1 MENNNN
7 DFKIDP
13 WSSSNILEE
22 DYLRLIKEFGI
33 EKVDDITIERFK
45 KHRFIRRK
53 VIFGH
58 RELGLIYKA
67 IENNKPWAVM
77 SGIKP
82 SGPFHLGTL
91 TTALEIVEFQKLG
104 AKAYYCIADIESW
117 EDNGITYEEA
127 EQTAVDNLAD
137 ILALG
142 LDPKKAYI
150 WRQSKEPIVKDVCFK
165 VSRLV
170 TQNMLNAIYG
180 EKTFGLYLAALI
192 QVGDITLPQVLD
204 GPQPVIVP
212 VGIDQDP
219 HMRLTRDLTRRY
231 YKKKESDDKV
241 MQEEFFLPGAT
252 YHKLLP
258 GLDGSEKMAKRN
270 PNSYFTFNEPIESI
284 TKKVKAGLT
293 GGRKNKKEQ
302 QELGGEPQKCM
313 IYKILMYHFEGDD
326 KKLAEDFE
334 QCIKGELMCGEHK
347 RECIEKVISFIR
359 EHQKK
364 KEKQIDKAREILK
377 IE

>member
-33 EKVDDITIERFK
+33 EIINDITKERFK
-45 KHRFIRRK
+45 NHRFIRRK

-67 IENNKPWAVM
+67 IQSNKQWAVM

-91 TTALEIVEFQKLG
+91 TTALEIIEFQKLG

-117 EDNGITYEEA
+117 EDNEITYEEA
-127 EQTAVDNLAD
+127 EESAVDNLAD

-142 LDPKKAYI
+142 LDPKNAYI

-204 GPQPVIVP
+204 GPQPVVVP

-231 YKKKESDDKV
+231 YKKKEGEEKGI
-241 MQEEFFLPGAT
+241 QEEFFIPGAT

-258 GLDGSEKMAKRN
+258 GLDGSEKMSKRN

-284 TKKVKAGLT
+284 TKKVKSSLT

-313 IYKILMYHFEGDD
+313 IYKILMYHFEDDD
-326 KKLAEDFE
+326 KKLAEEFE
-334 QCIKGELMCGEHK
+334 QCIKGELLCGEHK
-347 RECIEKVISFIR
+347 RDCAEKVISFIE
-359 EHQKK
+359 EHRLK

-377 IE
+377 I